1 MGCCVKPEQKNMDS
15 TNLNNDNNNNDIEN
29 INDIIYPKISYINNV
44 KENYKN
50 NNNDE
55 VEKKHEKISNIT
67 NFNSNSNNNILIM
80 ENGPM
85 KIQLD
90 SIRKKELEG
99 FISKIGEKIT
109 NTEFESLIPSST
121 QNYLLNNP
129 PQITNNINFDMKNLI
144 ELSPIKFKLN
154 NIIYEGEWNIITNKM
169 EGKGKL
175 LLLSEKVYCEGFWK
189 DGKLFKAL
197 IIIPKEGIYE
207 GDIINSEFN
216 GKGKMKYNNGLIY
229 EGDFKNNLK
238 DGEGLLTFTDGSF
251 YKGKFKM
258 NNFEG
263 SGNFKWSNGFE
274 YNGNFK
280 DNIFNGNGCLKNP
293 FGSIYKGNFKNGLY
307 HGNGIFEWIHKDE
320 KFEGNYFFGKKNGV
334 GKFWFK
340 NGDKFKGNFF
350 DGKVHGYG
358 EYETKGNVI
367 KCFWRNGEIVEKPVL
382 IKKNEKN
389 EININAINFNFVDKD
404 EDIDYE
410 KLKYI
415 NFDLMKNTLE
425 NINSYDDV
433 KYCENIS
440 LSSINKSSK

>member
-1 MGCCVKPEQKNMDS
+1 ML
-15 TNLNNDNNNNDIEN
+15 NLNKKIWIQQIFNNDNNNIDN
-29 INDIIYPKISYINNV
+29 INDIIYPNISYINNV
-44 KENYKN
+44 KEKYKN
-50 NNNDE
+50 NNNDD
-55 VEKKHEKISNIT
+55 VEKKNQHEKISNIT

-85 KIQLD
+85 KIQID
-90 SIRKKELEG
+90 SIRKKELES

-109 NTEFESLIPSST
+109 KSEFESLIPSST
-121 QNYLLNNP
+121 KNYLSNNP
-129 PQITNNINFDMKNLI
+129 PKITNNINFEMKNLI
-144 ELSPIKFKLN
+144 ELNPIKFKLN

-175 LLLSEKVYCEGFWK
+175 LLLSENVYCEGFWK

-207 GDIINSEFN
+207 GEVINSEFN
-216 GKGKMKYNNGLIY
+216 GKGKMKYNNGIIY
-229 EGDFKNNLK
+229 EGEFKNNLK
-238 DGEGLLTFTDGSF
+238 VGEGLLTFTDGSI
-251 YKGKFKM
+251 YKGKFKK
-258 NNFEG
+258 NIFEG
-263 SGNFKWSNGFE
+263 LGNFKWFNGFE

-340 NGDKFKGNFF
+340 NGDTFKGNFF

-358 EYETKGNVI
+358 EYESKGNI
-367 KCFWRNGEIVEKPVL
+367 MKCFWRNGEIVEKPIL

-389 EININAINFNFVDKD
+389 EININGINFNFIDKD

-425 NINSYDDV
+425 NINNYDDV

-440 LSSINKSSK
+440 LSSINNFSK